1 MSYVFAAEHASFRRM
16 PSGGQPADLRALVK
30 ALEHDVKNPV
40 GNVLGYLDLLR
51 EDDETPLAPGQ
62 LDIVRR
68 IEQNC
73 NTILQLLQQFVERA
87 GNVEK

>member
-1 MSYVFAAEHASFRRM
+1 MSSAGSTDVRT
-16 PSGGQPADLRALVK
+16 LVK

-51 EDDETPLAPGQ
+51 EDTDTPLAPAQ
-62 LDIVRR
+62 LDIVQR

-73 NTILQLLQQFVERA
+73 NTILRLLQQFVERA
-87 GNVEK
+87 DNVEK